1 MVFFLKEKNLLY
13 KQVLIIFFHSTTGR
27 NFERANIFTYWLTR
41 RKSLLL
47 FFLHQPLVDQKFVAR
62 TNVQEY
68 LLWDYLKYSY
78 DYDLNF
84 DLMHTNPTVSKV
96 FFMQCEL
103 DDTEPY
109 FQYLDWRAMVYSSC
123 DLNFSHHNLTV
134 AVTEYYQ
141 QN

>member
-62 TNVQEY
+62 TNGQEY
-68 LLWDYLKYSY
+68 LLWDYFKYSY
-78 DYDLNF
+78 ND
-84 DLMHTNPTVSKV
+84 NPPKLTTTIDAYGLYRSEERRVGK
-96 FFMQCEL
+96 E
-103 DDTEPY
+103 
-109 FQYLDWRAMVYSSC
+109 WR
-123 DLNFSHHNLTV
+123 
-134 AVTEYYQ
+134 
-141 QN
+141 

>member
-41 RKSLLL
+41 RKSVLL

-62 TNVQEY
+62 TNGQEY
-68 LLWDYLKYSY
+68 LLRHYFKYSY
-78 DYDLNF
+78 NDNLNAE
-84 DLMHTNPTVSKV
+84 LMHTNPTHSNLFV
-96 FFMQCEL
+96 MQCEL

-109 FQYLDWRAMVYSSC
+109 FQ
-123 DLNFSHHNLTV
+123 
-134 AVTEYYQ
+134 
-141 QN
+141 